1 MSKVIT
7 ANRLTDG
14 IVVYAGH
21 DGAWTSRFGEA
32 KVFEAKAETEA
43 GLLAAQ
49 NDAKRNLVVEPC
61 LIDVADEA
69 SGRRPLTLRELIR
82 ARGPTIDFLP
92 PKHVFAYEA
101 DTAPGNKLK
110 PESKARLRNLE
121 QENPRTPELIGAT
134 GLCNEIAP

>member
-14 IVVYAGH
+14 IVVYVGH
-21 DGAWTSRFGEA
+21 DGAWTGQLNEA
-32 KVFEAKAETEA
+32 KVFASKAETEA

-61 LIDVADEA
+61 LIDVTDEA
-69 SGRRPLTLRELIR
+69 SGRRALTLRESIR

-92 PKHVFAYEA
+92 QKRVFAYAAEPV
-101 DTAPGNKLK
+101 PGNKPK
-110 PESKARLRNLE
+110 PETKARLRIPG
-121 QENPRTPELIGAT
+121 QENPRTHDHIRAT
-134 GLCNEIAP
+134 ASLDVTAQ